1 MGKNGTKKDPKFSPV
16 QNGPILSL
24 LPIVITP
31 ERNTKNGKTNGRNIC
46 QVLF

>member
-24 LPIVITP
+24 LPIVIIP
-31 ERNTKNGKTNGRNIC
+31 ERKAKKWKTKRP
-46 QVLF
+46 